1 MISRIRG
8 LLDVRLA
15 GIALAVE
22 DLEKSIAWWEEVLE
36 FELVSRSRVEAVGAD
51 AAIVRGAGIY
61 IELLERL
68 TVVAAYRDRY
78 GVTGPDPLGAIPDAD
93 AQRVDYER
101 ARAAL
106 VALRDAHD
114 ASPDAAA
121 PSRRGPVRD
130 AH

>member
-1 MISRIRG
+1 M
-8 LLDVRLA
+8 DPEMELA
-15 GIALAVE
+15 LTEREKLITERAVALAHQAAGE
-22 DLEKSIAWWEEVLE
+22 GSSWAARVL
-36 FELVSRSRVEAVGAD
+36 LSSAD
-51 AAIVRGAGIY
+51 ATSGDF
-61 IELLERL
+61 LEWL

-101 ARAAL
+101 ARSAL
-106 VALRDAHD
+106 DALRDAHD
-114 ASPDAAA
+114 APPDSAA